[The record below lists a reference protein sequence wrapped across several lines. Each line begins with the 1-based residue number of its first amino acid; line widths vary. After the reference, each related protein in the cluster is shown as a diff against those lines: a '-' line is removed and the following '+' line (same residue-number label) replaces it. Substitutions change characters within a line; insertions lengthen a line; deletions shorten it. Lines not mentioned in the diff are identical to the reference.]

1 MRRTKIVCTIGPACE
16 TEEKLRGLIL
26 AGMNVARLNFS
37 HSSHEDHARRLSI
50 IRRLSEELKRPVAI
64 LQDLSGP
71 KIRIGEVENGTAV
84 LPPGERVS
92 LVPGEGVG
100 NARRLY
106 VNYPHLTSDLREGDR
121 VLLGDGQV
129 ELRVEKVTGT
139 EVICKIEVGG
149 EITSHKGINF
159 PGGRLQISAMTDKDW
174 RDLEFGLEIGVDI
187 VALSFVRSP
196 EDVAAVK
203 RYLKEKG
210 KQLPVVAKI
219 EKQEAIDNLD
229 EILSEADGAVVARGD
244 LAVETALERVP
255 IVQKEVIRR
264 CNVKAI
270 PVVTATQMLR
280 SMVDNPRPTRAE
292 ATDVANAVLDGTDAV
307 MLSEETAVGQY
318 PVEAVQMMDRIVRAA
333 EEVYPFGRFL
343 HDSGELPRATVSD
356 AISHAVNLMAEDLSI
371 RAILTPTESGSTAR
385 LVARFRPRA
394 EQIAV
399 TSNTQTYRALCLSW
413 GVSPLLCSRFQDTDE
428 MIEKSIALAK
438 QNGLVEAGDQVVVT
452 AGTPVG
458 VPGRTNLIRVETV
471 R

>member
-37 HSSHEDHARRLSI
+37 HSSLEDHARRLSI
-50 IRRLSEELKRPVAI
+50 IRKLSEELKQPVAV

-71 KIRIGEVENGTAV
+71 KIRIGEVEGGTAV

-92 LVPGEGVG
+92 LVAGEGVG
-100 NARRLY
+100 NAKRLY
-106 VNYPHLTSDLREGDR
+106 VNYPHLTTDLCEGDR

-129 ELRVEKVTGT
+129 ELRVEKVTGS

-149 EITSHKGINF
+149 EISSRKGINF

-187 VALSFVRSP
+187 VALSFVRSA
-196 EDVAAVK
+196 EDVAVVK
-203 RYLKEKG
+203 RYLAEKG
-210 KQLPVVAKI
+210 RHIPVVAKI

-229 EILSEADGAVVARGD
+229 EILSEADGAIVARGD

-318 PVEAVQMMDRIVRAA
+318 PIEAVQMMDRIVRAA
-333 EEVYPFGRFL
+333 EEVYAYGRFL

-371 RAILTPTESGSTAR
+371 SAILTPTESGSTAR

-394 EQIAV
+394 RQIAV
-399 TSNTQTYRALCLSW
+399 TSSPETYRAMCLSW
-413 GVSPLLCSRFQDTDE
+413 GVTPLLCNRFRDTDE
-428 MIEKSIALAK
+428 MIERSIELAK
-438 QNGLVEAGDQVVVT
+438 QNDLVSAGDRVVIT

-458 VPGRTNLIRVETV
+458 VPGRTNLIRVEV
-471 R
+471 VP